1 MREHQVDNNAED
13 LHLAGRVVPGAA
25 GAGCPGLSQHEPRD
39 HEHSRAMR
47 WWDCG
52 APLAPL
58 WSAQKR
64 AMGSDSAAG

>member
-1 MREHQVDNNAED
+1 MPRAVSLD
-13 LHLAGRVVPGAA
+13 RRT
-25 GAGCPGLSQHEPRD
+25 QHEPRD

>member
-1 MREHQVDNNAED
+1 MPRAVSLD
-13 LHLAGRVVPGAA
+13 RRT
-25 GAGCPGLSQHEPRD
+25 QHEPRD

-64 AMGSDSAAG
+64 AMGSDSAAE